1 MKTYDYI
8 LAMKEANQSME
19 LESIDDSDFSSDDE
33 SIDSDLPEKPS
44 FISKFICRGQGN
56 QVFLE
61 RVIVLIGNRKM
72 SNLIVF

>member
-33 SIDSDLPEKPS
+33 SIDSDLSEKPS
-44 FISKFICRGQGN
+44 FISKFICRDQVN
-56 QVFLE
+56 QVYFE
-61 RVIVLIGNRKM
+61 KE
-72 SNLIVF
+72 